1 MPCVD
6 PLSLLPAIRRA
17 AWRLHARLPASV
29 DHDDLVQAAM
39 LRVLE
44 RQQRAQDDTAGYLL
58 IVARG
63 GMLDFLRAGDPLH
76 HTERLRV
83 RRLAEARDRV
93 ERRLMRPVSFAEVAA
108 EAGVPIDDAARDH
121 DVALCGLDEAA
132 DVSADQPDPADALAA
147 LYAVREAAR
156 RYQRLDGKCQGILDD
171 WLAERPQVET
181 AAELGVTP
189 GRVTQLRQR
198 ALERV
203 VG

>member
-1 MPCVD
+1 VPCVD
-6 PLSLLPAIRRA
+6 PLSLLPAIRRS

-29 DHDDLVQAAM
+29 DHDDLVQAGM

-44 RQQRAQDDTAGYLL
+44 RQQRTPDDTAGYLL

-108 EAGVPIDDAARDH
+108 EAGVPVEEAAQTH
-121 DVALCGLDEAA
+121 DVTLCAFEDAD

-156 RYQRLDGKCQGILDD
+156 RYQRLDGRCQRIVDD

-189 GRVTQLRQR
+189 GRVTQIRQR
-198 ALERV
+198 AVERI

>member
-6 PLSLLPAIRRA
+6 PLSLLPAIRRS

-29 DHDDLVQAAM
+29 DHDDLVQAGM

-44 RQQRAQDDTAGYLL
+44 RQQRTQDDAAAYLL
-58 IVARG
+58 TVAWG

-93 ERRLMRPVSFAEVAA
+93 ERR
-108 EAGVPIDDAARDH
+108 
-121 DVALCGLDEAA
+121 VALLHRRRGR
-132 DVSADQPDPADALAA
+132 VG
-147 LYAVREAAR
+147 
-156 RYQRLDGKCQGILDD
+156 RYQRLDARWRAIVDD

-181 AAELGVTP
+181 AAALGVTP
-189 GRVTQLRQR
+189 GRVTQIRQQ
-198 ALERV
+198 AVERI

>member
-6 PLSLLPAIRRA
+6 PLSLLPSVRWL
-17 AWRLHARLPASV
+17 AWQTGAV
-29 DHDDLVQAAM
+29 TETDDLVQVGMLGVLEALRRADADVPVSYLVACARGAM
-39 LRVLE
+39 LDYLRSIDPLSRSERRRVRMLE
-44 RQQRAQDDTAGYLL
+44 R
-58 IVARG
+58 
-63 GMLDFLRAGDPLH
+63 
-76 HTERLRV
+76 
-83 RRLAEARDRV
+83 ARDCV
-93 ERRLMRPVSFAEVAA
+93 ERRECRPARLAEVAA
-108 EAGVPIDDAARDH
+108 EAGVPIKDAARAC
-121 DVALCGLDEAA
+121 DVSLCGLDEAA

-189 GRVTQLRQR
+189 GRVTQIRQR
-198 ALERV
+198 AVERI

>member
-29 DHDDLVQAAM
+29 DHDDLVQAGM

-44 RQQRAQDDTAGYLL
+44 RQQRTPDDAAAYLL
-58 IVARG
+58 TVARG

-83 RRLAEARDRV
+83 RRLAEARERV
-93 ERRLMRPVSFAEVAA
+93 ERRLMRAATFSEVAA
-108 EAGVPIDDAARDH
+108 EAGVPLDDAAQAC
-121 DVALCGLDEAA
+121 DVAMCGLDDAA

-147 LYAVREAAR
+147 LRAVREAAR
-156 RYQRLDGKCQGILDD
+156 RYQRLDGRCQRIVDD

-189 GRVTQLRQR
+189 GRVTQIRQR
-198 ALERV
+198 AVERI

>member
-6 PLSLLPAIRRA
+6 PLSLLPAIRRS

-29 DHDDLVQAAM
+29 DHDDLVQAGM

-44 RQQRAQDDTAGYLL
+44 RQRRAQDDVAAYLL
-58 IVARG
+58 KVAMG
-63 GMLDFLRAGDPLH
+63 GMLDYLRAGDPLH

-121 DVALCGLDEAA
+121 DVALCGLDEAS
-132 DVSADQPDPADALAA
+132 DVSADLPDPSDALVA
-147 LYAVREAAR
+147 LYAVRDAAR
-156 RYQRLDGKCQGILDD
+156 RYQRLDARWRAIVDD

-189 GRVTQLRQR
+189 GRVTQIRQQ
-198 ALERV
+198 AVERI

>member
-1 MPCVD
+1 VPCVD

-29 DHDDLVQAAM
+29 DHDDLVQSGL

-44 RQQRAQDDTAGYLL
+44 RQRRTQDDAAGYLL
-58 IVARG
+58 IVARS
-63 GMLDFLRAGDPLH
+63 GMLDYLRSMDPLH
-76 HTERLRV
+76 HTERLAV
-83 RRLAEARDRV
+83 RRLAEARDRA
-93 ERRLMRPVSFAEVAA
+93 ERRMMRSATSAEVAA
-108 EAGVPIDDAARDH
+108 EAGVPIKDAARAC
-121 DVALCGLDEAA
+121 DVSLCGLDEAA

>member
-6 PLSLLPAIRRA
+6 PLSLLPAIRRS

-29 DHDDLVQAAM
+29 DHDDLVQAGM

-44 RQQRAQDDTAGYLL
+44 RQRRAQDDVAAYLL
-58 IVARG
+58 KVAMG
-63 GMLDFLRAGDPLH
+63 GMLDYLRAGDPLH

-121 DVALCGLDEAA
+121 DVALCGLDEAS
-132 DVSADQPDPADALAA
+132 DVSADLPDPSDALVA
-147 LYAVREAAR
+147 LYAVRDAAR
-156 RYQRLDGKCQGILDD
+156 RYQRLDARWRAIVDD

-181 AAELGVTP
+181 AAALGVTP
-189 GRVTQLRQR
+189 GRVTQIRQQ
-198 ALERV
+198 AVERI

>member
-6 PLSLLPAIRRA
+6 PLSLLPAIRRS

-29 DHDDLVQAAM
+29 DHDDLVQAGM

-44 RQQRAQDDTAGYLL
+44 RQQRTPDDTAGYLL

-63 GMLDFLRAGDPLH
+63 GMLDYLRAGDPLH

-121 DVALCGLDEAA
+121 DVALCGLDEAS
-132 DVSADQPDPADALAA
+132 DVSADLPDPSDALVA
-147 LYAVREAAR
+147 LYAVRDAAR
-156 RYQRLDGKCQGILDD
+156 RYQRLDARWRAIVDD

-198 ALERV
+198 AVERI